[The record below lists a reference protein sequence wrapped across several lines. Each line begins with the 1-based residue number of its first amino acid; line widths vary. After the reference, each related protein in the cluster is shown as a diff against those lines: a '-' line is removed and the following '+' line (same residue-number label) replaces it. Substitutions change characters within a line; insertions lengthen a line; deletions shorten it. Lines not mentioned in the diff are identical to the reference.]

1 MATPLSWLHTR
12 RGQHCRTAWQLTTAA
27 ICWIA
32 LVIFY
37 HEAGLAAAAEP
48 TKYGIAYFLWHCLT
62 KDYPVYDVSNYEAGL
77 QALGPVPQFHWWG
90 KPAAG
95 YYCLSDDDALLRQHA
110 TALAQAGI
118 DFVFVDF
125 SNHDNLSYDR
135 VAVEYLDPFSKMLT
149 VWSQIPDAPKI
160 VPFVQVTPRGD
171 LYAEIVRRLQQYPN
185 LAFIYM
191 GKPLL
196 LLVANQA
203 VPVDTAKRAELDTRF
218 TARLMWDDSSP
229 QGIWMFISRC
239 QPGFV
244 ESKGNIDC
252 KQRVASNGGAVEQV
266 SVSAAFQ
273 RDYMSDTATAAP
285 RYHGLTF
292 LKQMARL
299 DDLGPVPIVT
309 ILGWN
314 QWIAQRFC
322 VRRDMS
328 PDPACAPGSRAE
340 ITGNPV
346 FTDLFDEEYST
357 DFEPGGSMGDAYYQ
371 LLSCEVHRRKTG
383 SLTPCRTPD

>member
-1 MATPLSWLHTR
+1 
-12 RGQHCRTAWQLTTAA
+12 
-27 ICWIA
+27 
-32 LVIFY
+32 
-37 HEAGLAAAAEP
+37 
-48 TKYGIAYFLWHCLT
+48 
-62 KDYPVYDVSNYEAGL
+62 
-77 QALGPVPQFHWWG
+77 
-90 KPAAG
+90 
-95 YYCLSDDDALLRQHA
+95 
-110 TALAQAGI
+110 
-118 DFVFVDF
+118 
-125 SNHDNLSYDR
+125 
-135 VAVEYLDPFSKMLT
+135 
-149 VWSQIPDAPKI
+149 
-160 VPFVQVTPRGD
+160 
-171 LYAEIVRRLQQYPN
+171 
-185 LAFIYM
+185 
-191 GKPLL
+191 
-196 LLVANQA
+196 
-203 VPVDTAKRAELDTRF
+203 
-218 TARLMWDDSSP
+218 
-229 QGIWMFISRC
+229 MFISRC